1 MKAVFALAVSLAL
14 CAGGAAYADCSYPPA
29 PDHLPDGRTATMPE
43 MVAAQKTVKEYDVA
57 INAYLACIKLEHDD
71 TISKLP
77 QPKQGEKPTPEQKK
91 AIDDLD
97 RVEVQK
103 HNAAID
109 QDHAV
114 ADRFN
119 EQVRVFKSRS
129 DTQKK

>member
-1 MKAVFALAVSLAL
+1 MKALLTLAVSVAL
-14 CAGGAAYADCSYPPA
+14 CAGRAAYADCSYPPA

-57 INAYLACIKLEHDD
+57 VNAYLACIKLEHDD
-71 TISKLP
+71 TASKMP
-77 QPKQGEKPTPEQKK
+77 QAKPGEKLTPEQKK
-91 AIDDLD
+91 AVEDLD

-119 EQVRVFKSRS
+119 EQVRIFKSRS
-129 DTQKK
+129 DQQKK

>member
-1 MKAVFALAVSLAL
+1 MKAFFALSVSVAL
-14 CAGGAAYADCSYPPA
+14 CAGGAAYADCSYPPQ
-29 PDHLPDGRTATMPE
+29 PDHLPDGRTATMPD
-43 MVAAQKTVKEYDVA
+43 MVAAQKTVKEYDAA

-71 TISKLP
+71 TASKMP
-77 QPKQGEKPTPEQKK
+77 QAKPGEKPTAEQKK
-91 AIDDLD
+91 AIEDLD

-109 QDHAV
+109 ADHAV

-129 DTQKK
+129 DQQKK